1 MFSFPAWRMSITCL
15 VQELAGLWAN
25 SMHKKWIKT
34 KRSHWVTLRNEI
46 LLLSLGQ
53 VTILAAV
60 TCFKFCLLMPTI
72 PTQNHKRESE
82 VIYTAELQ
90 TQGTQ
95 GRTSN
100 VALQFPAAWSP
111 SALCFGLCIIP
122 LCQHKHLYS
131 CTENWIQE
139 FIHVKTISFFFFQK
153 TPFFFIL
160 FFWGFFC

>member
-1 MFSFPAWRMSITCL
+1 MSISSL
-15 VQELAGLWAN
+15 AQELAGSWAN

-34 KRSHWVTLRNEI
+34 KCSHWVTLRKEI
-46 LLLSLGQ
+46 LLLSMGQ
-53 VTILAAV
+53 TPILATV

-72 PTQNHKRESE
+72 LTQNHKRESE

-95 GRTSN
+95 GRPSN
-100 VALQFPAAWSP
+100 VALQLPAAWSP

-131 CTENWIQE
+131 CTENWVQE
-139 FIHVKTISFFFFQK
+139 FIHVKTIFFFF
-153 TPFFFIL
+153 
-160 FFWGFFC
+160 FFWVLVFQVFFGRF

>member
-1 MFSFPAWRMSITCL
+1 MFPFPAQTTSITSL

-34 KRSHWVTLRNEI
+34 QCSHWVTLRKEI
-46 LLLSLGQ
+46 FLLSMGQ
-53 VTILAAV
+53 VSILATM

-95 GRTSN
+95 GRSSN
-100 VALQFPAAWSP
+100 VALQLPAACSL

-122 LCQHKHLYS
+122 LCQHKHLCS
-131 CTENWIQE
+131 CTENWIHE
-139 FIHVKTISFFFFQK
+139 FIHVKAIFFFF
-153 TPFFFIL
+153 
-160 FFWGFFC
+160 FFWVFW